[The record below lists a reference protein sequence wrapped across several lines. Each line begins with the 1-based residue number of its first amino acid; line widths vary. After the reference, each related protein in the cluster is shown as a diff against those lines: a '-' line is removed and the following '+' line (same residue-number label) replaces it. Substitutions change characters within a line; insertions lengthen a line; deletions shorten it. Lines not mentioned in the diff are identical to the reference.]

1 MSINYGKRFSKQ
13 YEKADLKI
21 RNAFKNRLK
30 LFKEDPHHP
39 LLNNHSLTGE
49 YAGYR
54 SINVTGNWRAI
65 YGEMQDKE
73 GNKVTTFKVLG
84 THPQLYK

>member
-1 MSINYGKRFSKQ
+1 MSINYGRKFSKQ

-21 RNAFKNRLK
+21 KNAFKNRLK
-30 LFKEDPHHP
+30 LFKEDSHNP

-49 YAGYR
+49 YVGYR
-54 SINVTGNWRAI
+54 SINITGNWRAVFN
-65 YGEMQDKE
+65 ETQDEE
-73 GNKVTTFKVLG
+73 GNRVTIFKVLG